1 MSSKTKAKPKKPAK
15 TQKTPAP
22 KKAKAVKPNAVK
34 PAPKAKAAKGETKIE
49 KIIKLLTKA
58 EGASMQRL
66 MDETDW
72 QAHTVRSTISRV
84 VSKKMGLEVESK
96 KNESGIRIY
105 KIVIKS

>member
-15 TQKTPAP
+15 SKKTPVP
-22 KKAKAVKPNAVK
+22 KKAKTVKTKAAK
-34 PAPKAKAAKGETKIE
+34 PAPKATVAKGETKIE

-66 MDETDW
+66 MDETGW

-84 VSKKMGLEVESK
+84 VSKQMGLEVESK
-96 KNESGIRIY
+96 KNEAGIRTY
-105 KIVIKS
+105 KIVIRA